1 MNLQERPLPSGPKR
15 GGSVSIIFVAAA
27 VSGSAP
33 FFVVLIALLVFFI
46 AAQWRVFTKA
56 GQPGWAVL
64 IPVYNIYVQC
74 KIAGRPGWW
83 VLLYI
88 IPFVNIIIA
97 LLVSI
102 GLARAFSKSDGFGV
116 GLWLASFIFVPILA
130 FGSAQYSEPP
140 GVARF

>member
-1 MNLQERPLPSGPKR
+1 MNLQERPLPSGPKQ
-15 GGSVSIIFVAAA
+15 GGPVSFISMVVAG
-27 VSGSAP
+27 SGAP
-33 FFVVLIALLVFFI
+33 LLIFI
-46 AAQWRVFTKA
+46 AVVVFLITAEWKVFTKA
-56 GQPGWAVL
+56 GRPGWAVL
-64 IPVYNIYVQC
+64 IPIYNIYVQC

-83 VLLYI
+83 VLLYF
-88 IPFVNIIIA
+88 IPLVNIIIA

-130 FGSAQYSEPP
+130 FGSAQYSEPS